1 MKKTSRVLAI
11 LLALALIVGMVPFST
26 KDVSA
31 ATDESYMLE
40 ASGAA
45 TAGVP
50 IEATFTMQSSGVAQ
64 FAIAVATQCNV
75 TYSFRNSAG
84 ETVYGPRTLLES
96 DSQWSSTG
104 SYPAFAF
111 AVNVPQ
117 GTYTISVTFD
127 VDQLAYAVLGQPD
140 LTSTP
145 TPTPKLAPTID
156 SKTLTITKGFKDQ
169 IKILNAGGAR
179 ITYKSSNAKVAAVN
193 SKGKVTAKKKGTATI
208 TVKTSTGFTIPC
220 KVIVKDN
227 SAIVE
232 GINVVSKHTKT
243 NAKNPQGGIEKKEA
257 PIHLSNLNVVDPKS
271 GKATRIGRKLNE
283 KGALVRYSKK
293 SGEEIK

>member
-11 LLALALIVGMVPFST
+11 LLALALIVGMV
-26 KDVSA
+26 V
-31 ATDESYMLE
+31 

-84 ETVYGPRTLLES
+84 ETVYGPKTFLES

-145 TPTPKLAPTID
+145 TPTPKYPFFISGRA
-156 SKTLTITKGFKDQ
+156 
-169 IKILNAGGAR
+169 IL
-179 ITYKSSNAKVAAVN
+179 
-193 SKGKVTAKKKGTATI
+193 
-208 TVKTSTGFTIPC
+208 
-220 KVIVKDN
+220 
-227 SAIVE
+227 
-232 GINVVSKHTKT
+232 
-243 NAKNPQGGIEKKEA
+243 
-257 PIHLSNLNVVDPKS
+257 
-271 GKATRIGRKLNE
+271 
-283 KGALVRYSKK
+283 
-293 SGEEIK
+293 

>member
-31 ATDESYMLE
+31 ATDENYMLE

-84 ETVYGPRTLLES
+84 ETVYGPKTFLES

-145 TPTPKLAPTID
+145 NTDAEV
-156 SKTLTITKGFKDQ
+156 G
-169 IKILNAGGAR
+169 
-179 ITYKSSNAKVAAVN
+179 SN
-193 SKGKVTAKKKGTATI
+193 
-208 TVKTSTGFTIPC
+208 
-220 KVIVKDN
+220 
-227 SAIVE
+227 
-232 GINVVSKHTKT
+232 H
-243 NAKNPQGGIEKKEA
+243 
-257 PIHLSNLNVVDPKS
+257 
-271 GKATRIGRKLNE
+271 
-283 KGALVRYSKK
+283 
-293 SGEEIK
+293 